1 MGQQRESSSSSSSSR
16 RRRRRRRRDSSRGAR
31 RQSQVVGFLQRQ
43 LQDSTTTTTTSGW
56 QHMRHTQH
64 PVSQPPLPPALLLY
78 TPPHPRLDTQ
88 LDGSLAGPH
97 STSASFERNEIIMR
111 FLRSLFPPR
120 QQGRRGEVE
129 RGWVRGC
136 RDCWDCHGWAPNER
150 MKERNDKNS

>member
-1 MGQQRESSSSSSSSR
+1 MGQQRESSSSSSR

-43 LQDSTTTTTTSGW
+43 LQDSTTTSGW

-64 PVSQPPLPPALLLY
+64 PVSQPPLPPALLLN

-120 QQGRRGEVE
+120 QQGRRGEVK
-129 RGWVRGC
+129 RGGC
-136 RDCWDCHGWAPNER
+136 GGVVTAGIAMDGPQTNE
-150 MKERNDKNS
+150 

>member
-1 MGQQRESSSSSSSSR
+1 MGQQRESSSSSSSR
-16 RRRRRRRRDSSRGAR
+16 RRRRRRDSSRG
-31 RQSQVVGFLQRQ
+31 QRGRETKSSCWFFAAPIAGQ
-43 LQDSTTTTTTSGW
+43 HNNNNKRWATHATHTTPCKPAALAT
-56 QHMRHTQH
+56 R
-64 PVSQPPLPPALLLY
+64 PPALHP
-78 TPPHPRLDTQ
+78 PPHPRLDTQ